1 MSSYQA
7 NLTEGQFETLLA
19 VAATLLPPVKGET
32 EFEINSIAGLGLP
45 ARLRHILDD
54 LPDERIGHD
63 LALALKLLGT
73 RAGGLLLYRRPTA
86 FVDLDDADR
95 QTALRAMAASKLS
108 QARQVY
114 TGLKRLISLAAFA
127 ANSDEPT
134 PLAWPAMGYPGPNGP
149 PPDIPKPL
157 QPLPIAGDTTLDCD
171 VVIVGSGAG
180 GGVAASVL
188 AEAGLDV
195 VVLEKGGYHNESDFT
210 HYESEAYRSM
220 YLDGLQTT
228 TADGSV
234 NIVAGSTLGGGTVV
248 NYTTSFDTPAE
259 VRAEWDEISGLRGVF
274 SGEDFAASSR
284 AVHGRLSVNQDH
296 NHPSHR
302 DGMMEKGLRELGWH
316 VEAMPRNVDGCD
328 SDLCGYCT
336 MGCRHAAK
344 QSTMLTYLQH
354 AFELGARMV
363 VGADVER
370 VKTVA
375 DVATGVE
382 ALVGTHRLTVRAR
395 AVVLAAGSLNT
406 PAILLRSGI
415 NGPAVGRNLRLHPA
429 FPVWGDFDETFDPW
443 SGIMQALY
451 SDQFTNLDGKGYGV
465 KFETAPIHPVFLGVL
480 NPWRSGEQFKRLVTR
495 YRHKNL
501 VGVIVRD
508 TSAGRVTIDRRGRPV
523 WKYRLNKH
531 DIEHLRQGV
540 MRASEVLAA
549 AGANEVSTPTSQLVV
564 WNPKGSETVEDFMLK
579 VDSAGYGAGQFAL
592 GSWHQMGTAAMG
604 ADPKRS
610 VVDGENEVHGT
621 PNLFVLDAS
630 TFPASSGVNP
640 MISIQTIAHRGA
652 TALAAR
658 LTYS

>member
-7 NLTEGQFETLLA
+7 NLSESQFETLLA
-19 VAATLLPPVKGET
+19 VADTLLPPLAGET
-32 EFEINSIAGLGLP
+32 EFEINNINGLGLP
-45 ARLRHILDD
+45 ARLRHILND
-54 LPDERIGHD
+54 LPDERIGTD
-63 LALALKLLGT
+63 LTLALKLLGS
-73 RAGGLLLYRRPTA
+73 RIGALLLYRRPVA
-86 FVDLDDADR
+86 FANLEAAGRHD
-95 QTALRAMAASKLS
+95 ALRAMASSRLS

-114 TGLKRLISLAAFA
+114 SGIKRLVSLAALA
-127 ANSDEPT
+127 AEAAEPE

-149 PPDIPKPL
+149 PPDVPKPIK
-157 QPLPIAGDTTLDCD
+157 PLLITEDTTLDCD

-210 HYESEAYRSM
+210 HYESEAYRRM

-234 NIVAGSTLGGGTVV
+234 SIVAGSTLGGGTVV
-248 NYTTSFDTPAE
+248 NYTTSFATPEE
-259 VRAEWDEISGLRGVF
+259 VRAEWDEISGLAGLF
-274 SGEDFAASSR
+274 TGTDYAASSE
-284 AVHGRLSVNQDH
+284 AVHGRLNVNQDH
-296 NHPSHR
+296 NQPSHR
-302 DGMMEKGLRELGWH
+302 DGMMERGLRDLGWH
-316 VEAMPRNVDGCD
+316 VDAMPRNVDGCD
-328 SDLCGYCT
+328 TELCGYCT

-344 QSTMLTYLQH
+344 QSTMRTYLQH
-354 AFELGARMV
+354 AHELGARIV

-370 VKTVA
+370 VATSA

-382 ALVGTHRLTVRAR
+382 GHVGRHTLTVRAR

-406 PAILLRSGI
+406 PAIMLRSGL

-429 FPVWGDFDETFDPW
+429 FPVWGDFDETFEPW

-451 SDQFTNLDGKGYGV
+451 SDQFANLDGQGYGV

-480 NPWRSGEQFKRLVTR
+480 NPWNSGAQFKRLITR

-501 VGVIVRD
+501 IGVLLRD
-508 TSAGRVTIDRRGRPV
+508 TSAGRVTVDRKGRPV

-531 DIEHLRQGV
+531 DVTHLRQGV
-540 MRASEVLAA
+540 LRASEVLAA
-549 AGANEVSTPTSQLVV
+549 AGANEVATPTSTQVV
-564 WNPKGSETVEDFMLK
+564 WNPNGSETVDDFILR
-579 VDSAGYGAGQFAL
+579 VDSAGYRAGQFSL

-610 VVDGENEVHGT
+610 VVDGDNEAHGT

-658 LTYS
+658 LT